1 MESSQVWS
9 TTFTL
14 KCGWWTR
21 RKILK
26 LVKRYTLCAFRT
38 GLNEVVFTMRGDN
51 SKRGI
56 YKLLPQNGAKDIWY
70 VYFVTGLALVS

>member
-21 RKILK
+21 RKIL
-26 LVKRYTLCAFRT
+26 VKRYTLCAFRT
-38 GLNEVVFTMRGDN
+38 GFNEVVFTMRGDD

-56 YKLLPQNGAKDIWY
+56 YQLLLQNGAKEIHMTSGM
-70 VYFVTGLALVS
+70 FIL